1 MAQPFAGPLQIT
13 DASGAPVNNALV
25 YTYDAGTFT
34 PKAVFTTP
42 ALTVAHPNPIPAPN
56 GKVTFFLGG
65 GSYRI
70 RVTDAGGVDLPQY
83 AQDDV
88 TAPISGGVLSDSE
101 SGTAGAAL
109 VGFDPALTY
118 PADTVGLYLANSVR
132 AQVLADNYASITA
145 ALAAASAQGGGDVLL
160 APGKSYTLTAR
171 LVVPSGCGIVSDGTA
186 ELYAPASVFTNT
198 SLSNKYA
205 ATSAVVQADGGL
217 VSPFTPA
224 RNIRLRGFKIRSEV
238 SDGRLVDAV
247 AARNVENLEI
257 SGLEISGFPVGC
269 GVRASTIRGRSF
281 IVFNHIH
288 DFTTASTVWGGPPP
302 QPQITGIEIDGDR
315 VNSTASL
322 GVHITHNRI
331 QDLTMTGSALTTYG
345 FQTDGINLQGVDPAP
360 TTLCVVG
367 FNVISN
373 VGEGIDNFGSR
384 NAFPHNVIRDCY
396 SSGIKFVHGAS
407 YNNVVGGQI
416 SRCGQYGV
424 TLQGSDVAGA
434 GDTERNNF
442 DGLHI
447 EDIDPTNRN
456 PSNPA
461 CFNIDDN
468 GGSTGKVRTTT
479 VTGGSWSCGAN
490 GEFGL
495 CDTGTGN
502 ENLFTDVAVFT
513 GASTGK
519 KIRVDSGS
527 SVVRLAGS
535 TGYRTDDSAPTISSG
550 GAIAPV
556 ADVSFVSGTAAVAT
570 VDVPLRLREGGS
582 ITLIPT
588 GLWTLTAAGNIAVAA
603 SAVVSKAMTLTYDKT
618 TNKWYP
624 SY

>member
-1 MAQPFAGPLQIT
+1 MAQPFAGPLHIT
-13 DASGAPVNNALV
+13 DASGVPVNGALV
-25 YTYDAGTFT
+25 YTYEAGTLT
-34 PKAVFTTP
+34 LKAAFTT
-42 ALTVAHPNPIPAPN
+42 ADLSTAHQNPITATN
-56 GKVTFFLGG
+56 GKATFFLGAG
-65 GSYRI
+65 AYRI
-70 RVTDAGGVDLPQY
+70 RVTDAAGVDLPQY
-83 AQDDV
+83 GMDDV

-132 AQVLADNYASITA
+132 AQVLADNFASIAA

-281 IVFNHIH
+281 IVFNHIR
-288 DFTTASTVWGGPPP
+288 DFTTGAVWGT

-315 VNSTASL
+315 VNSTASQGL
-322 GVHITHNRI
+322 VIDFNRI
-331 QDLTMTGSALTTYG
+331 QDLTMTGSALATYG
-345 FQTDGINLQGVDPAP
+345 FQTDGINLQGVRPNP
-360 TTLCVVG
+360 TTLCHVG
-367 FNVISN
+367 GNIISN
-373 VGEGIDNFGSR
+373 VGEGIDNFGTR
-384 NAFPHNVIRDCY
+384 NVFADNVMRNCY
-396 SSGIKFVHGAS
+396 DYGYKFVHGAS
-407 YNNVVGGQI
+407 FNKVSGGNI
-416 SRCGQYGV
+416 
-424 TLQGSDVAGA
+424 SDVGRAGVGLFGSA
-434 GDTERNNF
+434 ISGVGDTERNHFN
-442 DGLHI
+442 GLLI
-447 EDIDPTNRN
+447 ESIDPNNRGV
-456 PSNPA
+456 SNPA
-461 CFNIDDN
+461 CFAIDDN
-468 GGSTGKVRTTT
+468 GGTAGKVRTT
-479 VTGGSWSCGAN
+479 VVEGGSWSMGGN
-490 GEFGL
+490 GEYGL
-495 CDTGTGN
+495 CDTGTGGD
-502 ENLFTDVAVFT
+502 NLFTDVAMFT
-513 GASTGK
+513 GASTIK
-519 KIRVDSGS
+519 RIRVDSGS

-535 TGYRTDDSAPTISSG
+535 TGYRVDDSPTTLASG
-550 GAIAPV
+550 GAITPV
-556 ADVSFVSGTAAVAT
+556 ADRHFVSGTAAIAT
-570 VDVPLRLREGGS
+570 IDVPARLQQGGT
-582 ITLIPT
+582 IELIPT
-588 GLWTLTAAGNIAVAA
+588 GLWTLTAAGNIAIAS
-603 SAVVSKAMTLTYDKT
+603 SAVVGRMMSLTYVAA